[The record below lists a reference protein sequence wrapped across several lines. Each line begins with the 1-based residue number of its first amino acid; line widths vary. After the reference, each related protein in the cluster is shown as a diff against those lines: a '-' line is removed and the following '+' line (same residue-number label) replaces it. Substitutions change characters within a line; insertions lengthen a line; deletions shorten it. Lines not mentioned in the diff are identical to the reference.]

1 MAVLEVKV
9 PQLSES
15 VTEAT
20 LLQWH
25 KKAGEKVAL
34 DETLV
39 DIETDKVV
47 LELPSPVAGVLASI
61 VKKDGDIVVA
71 GEVIATIDTAAQALA
86 VQDKASPAAE
96 TGKEP
101 AASAAPQT
109 AASPAG
115 TTAPVAVSEPV
126 RMRESETAVSAGF
139 DSERDMPD
147 PADYPS
153 GIVMPAAARMIAE
166 LGMDET
172 EVVGTGKDGRV
183 TKQDVER
190 AWAAKGTDFA
200 EDEKAIEAATR
211 RPVPSSGTPYA
222 PSGSTG
228 QETVYGATNRTENR
242 VPMSRLRAR
251 VAERLIQSQQSTASL
266 TTFNEVNMQPVLD
279 LRRKFGEPF
288 EKEHGVRLGLMSFFV
303 KAAIAALKRFPIVN
317 ASIDGNDIVYHGYY
331 DIGIAISSP
340 RGLVVPIMRD
350 ADLMTIAEI
359 EKKINELSIRAKEGQ
374 LTLEDLTGGTFSI
387 SNGGIFGS
395 MLSTPIIN
403 PPQSAILGIHAT
415 KERPGVENGQIV
427 IRPMN
432 YLALSY
438 DHRLIDGREAV
449 LALRTMK
456 ETLEDPARLLLDL

>member
-1 MAVLEVKV
+1 MAVLEEKV

-25 KKAGEKVAL
+25 KQAGEAVTL
-34 DETLV
+34 DENLV
-39 DIETDKVV
+39 DVETDKVV
-47 LELPSPVAGVLASI
+47 LELPCPASGVLTQI
-61 VKKDGDIVVA
+61 LKRDGSIVVA
-71 GEVIATIDTAAQALA
+71 GEVIALVDTEAT
-86 VQDKASPAAE
+86 ASAEPKPQEQETREMELFASAPAAE
-96 TGKEP
+96 P
-101 AASAAPQT
+101 VAAVASAPVDPPAKLEKEEDSEI
-109 AASPAG
+109 AA
-115 TTAPVAVSEPV
+115 
-126 RMRESETAVSAGF
+126 F

-153 GIVMPAAARMIAE
+153 GIVMPAAARMMAE

-172 EVVGTGKDGRV
+172 SVVGTGKDGRI
-183 TKQDVER
+183 TKKDVER
-190 AWAAKGTDFA
+190 AWEAQGTDLG
-200 EDEKAIEAATR
+200 EDEKAIEQATR
-211 RPVPSSGTPYA
+211 RVAPPAGTPYT

-228 QETVYGATNRTENR
+228 QQTVYGATNRTENR

-251 VAERLIQSQQSTASL
+251 VAERLIQSQQQTASL

-279 LRRKFGEPF
+279 LRRKFGEQF

-303 KAAIAALKRFPIVN
+303 KAAIAALKRFPVVN

-359 EKKINELSIRAKEGQ
+359 EKKINELSIKARDGQ
-374 LTLEDLTGGTFSI
+374 LTLDDLTGGTFSI
-387 SNGGIFGS
+387 SNGGVFGS
-395 MLSTPIIN
+395 LLSTPIIN

-415 KERPGVENGQIV
+415 TERPVVENGQIV
-427 IRPMN
+427 IRPIN

>member
-25 KKAGEKVAL
+25 KQVGEAVAL
-34 DETLV
+34 DENLV

-47 LELPSPVAGVLASI
+47 LELPSPAAGVLAS
-61 VKKDGDIVVA
+61 VLKKDGDTVMA
-71 GEVIATIDTAAQALA
+71 GEVIATVD
-86 VQDKASPAAE
+86 
-96 TGKEP
+96 
-101 AASAAPQT
+101 
-109 AASPAG
+109 
-115 TTAPVAVSEPV
+115 TTAGAVPVVPASSVITDGGATASEPV
-126 RMRESETAVSAGF
+126 KTAEKTAVSTTF

-166 LGMDET
+166 LGMNET
-172 EVVGTGKDGRV
+172 EVTGTGKDGRV
-183 TKQDVER
+183 TKEDVER
-190 AWAAKGTDFA
+190 AWAAKEVGQT
-200 EDEKAIEAATR
+200 EDEKVIEQTAR
-211 RPVPSSGTPYA
+211 RPVLTAATSYT

-228 QETVYGATNRTENR
+228 QQTVYGATNRTENR

-251 VAERLIQSQQSTASL
+251 VAERLIQSQQTTASL

-279 LRRKFGEPF
+279 LRRKFGEQF

-303 KAAIAALKRFPIVN
+303 KAAIAALKRFPVVN

-359 EKKINELSIRAKEGQ
+359 EKKINELSIRAREGQ

-415 KERPGVENGQIV
+415 KDRPVVENGQIV

-449 LALRTMK
+449 QALRTMK

>member
-1 MAVLEVKV
+1 M
-9 PQLSES
+9 Q
-15 VTEAT
+15 
-20 LLQWH
+20 
-25 KKAGEKVAL
+25 
-34 DETLV
+34 
-39 DIETDKVV
+39 
-47 LELPSPVAGVLASI
+47 
-61 VKKDGDIVVA
+61 
-71 GEVIATIDTAAQALA
+71 
-86 VQDKASPAAE
+86 
-96 TGKEP
+96 
-101 AASAAPQT
+101 
-109 AASPAG
+109 
-115 TTAPVAVSEPV
+115 
-126 RMRESETAVSAGF
+126 
-139 DSERDMPD
+139 
-147 PADYPS
+147 
-153 GIVMPAAARMIAE
+153 
-166 LGMDET
+166 
-172 EVVGTGKDGRV
+172 
-183 TKQDVER
+183 
-190 AWAAKGTDFA
+190 
-200 EDEKAIEAATR
+200 
-211 RPVPSSGTPYA
+211 TPYA
-222 PSGSTG
+222 PSGSTV
-228 QETVYGATNRTENR
+228 QHTVYGAANRTENR

-251 VAERLIQSQQSTASL
+251 VAERLIQSQQTTASL

-279 LRRKFGEPF
+279 LRKKFGEQF

-303 KAAIAALKRFPIVN
+303 KASIAALKRFPVVN

-359 EKKINELSIRAKEGQ
+359 EKKINELSIRAREGQ

-415 KERPGVENGQIV
+415 KERPVVENGQIV

-449 LALRTMK
+449 QALRTIK